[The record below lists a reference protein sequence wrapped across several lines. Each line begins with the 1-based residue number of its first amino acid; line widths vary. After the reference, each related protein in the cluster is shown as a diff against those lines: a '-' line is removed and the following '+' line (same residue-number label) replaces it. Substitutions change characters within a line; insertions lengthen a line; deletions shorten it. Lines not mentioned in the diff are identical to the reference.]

1 MTGLYRSISVRRQD
15 GSVAVEAAIIIT
27 LILVPLLAF
36 ILFFGR
42 YFWYYTVAQKAVHD
56 ASLAMATLPLA
67 HIRAGGA
74 EDLAERIIG
83 WETEDFDEMTRA
95 TLAPA
100 VDCWYRFPASATTLT
115 RLSCNNA
122 TLTPVDVRASLVMTV
137 SDPFLAPF
145 TGPVAGLDGLPI
157 ITQVSMRY
165 VGR

>member
-1 MTGLYRSISVRRQD
+1 MTGLYRSISIRRQD

-42 YFWYYTVAQKAVHD
+42 YFWYYTVAQKALHD
-56 ASLAMATLPLA
+56 ATLSMASLPLA
-67 HIRAGGA
+67 DVRNGGA
-74 EDLAERIIG
+74 KALAQNIIDWELGDLD
-83 WETEDFDEMTRA
+83 ETTRSTVA
-95 TLAPA
+95 ASIT
-100 VDCWYRFPASATTLT
+100 CWYRFPANAVNLT
-115 RLSCNNA
+115 EFGCNNA
-122 TLTPVDVRASLVMTV
+122 TLTPVDVRASLIMTV

-157 ITQVSMRY
+157 IAQVSMRY